1 MSDTA
6 SAPAPTVEELEAELA
21 ERRAHLST
29 AIDELVTRVCPAE
42 IARREVESL
51 RLRIAAVTH
60 TPEGEL
66 RPELVAGALGLL
78 SVVLLGAGLRR
89 RYRG

>member
-1 MSDTA
+1 VSDTA
-6 SAPAPTVEELEAELA
+6 PAPAPTLDELEAELA

-29 AIDELVTRVCPAE
+29 TIDELVTRVSPGE
-42 IARREVESL
+42 IARRGVEDV
-51 RLRIAAVTH
+51 RLRVAAATH

-66 RPELVAGALGLL
+66 RSELVAG
-78 SVVLLGAGLRR
+78 LLGAVSLVLIVAGLRR